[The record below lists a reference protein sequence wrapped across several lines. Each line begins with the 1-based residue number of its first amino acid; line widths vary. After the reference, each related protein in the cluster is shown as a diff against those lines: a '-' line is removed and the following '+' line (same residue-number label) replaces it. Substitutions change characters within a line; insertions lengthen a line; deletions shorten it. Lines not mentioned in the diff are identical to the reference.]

1 MNTICKILKVIQIK
15 SERKAE
21 IINSLILCFDLQD
34 QDIEPY
40 FKTLRE
46 IGIKLNKNK
55 SIIDLT
61 RFSNVLGNE
70 TRFKIVQLL
79 NDKDYCVC
87 ELEAILDKAQSSI
100 SHHLKI
106 LERMKIIRGI
116 KRGYFTHYEL
126 IKEQFQKYVQNFE
139 AFFELFNFV

>member
-1 MNTICKILKVIQIK
+1 MIQIK
-15 SERKAE
+15 TERKAE
-21 IINSLILCFDLQD
+21 IINSLKLCIDLQQND
-34 QDIEPY
+34 VEPY
-40 FKTLRE
+40 FNTLRE
-46 IGIKLNKNK
+46 IGIKLNKNN
-55 SIIDLT
+55 SIADLSK
-61 RFSNVLGNE
+61 FSNVLGNE

-87 ELEAILDKAQSSI
+87 ELEAILDMAQSSI

-126 IKEQFQKYVQNFE
+126 INEQLQIYVQNFE
-139 AFFELFNFV
+139 KSFELFNFV

>member
-21 IINSLILCFDLQD
+21 IINSLKLCFDLQD

-139 AFFELFNFV
+139 KFFELFNFV

>member
-1 MNTICKILKVIQIK
+1 MIQIK
-15 SERKAE
+15 TERKAE
-21 IINSLILCFDLQD
+21 IINSLKLCIDLQQND
-34 QDIEPY
+34 VEPY

-46 IGIKLNKNK
+46 IGIKLNKNN
-55 SIIDLT
+55 SIADLSK
-61 RFSNVLGNE
+61 FSDVLGNE

-126 IKEQFQKYVQNFE
+126 INEQLKKYVQNFDRH
-139 AFFELFNFV
+139 FESFNFVL

>member
-1 MNTICKILKVIQIK
+1 MKVIQIK

-21 IINSLILCFDLQD
+21 LINSLKLCFDLQD
-34 QDIEPY
+34 KDIEPY
-40 FKTLRE
+40 FSTLRE

-55 SIIDLT
+55 SIT
-61 RFSNVLGNE
+61 NFSKFSNVLGNE
-70 TRFKIVQLL
+70 TRLKIVELL

-106 LERMKIIRGI
+106 LEGMRIIRGI

-126 IKEQFQKYVQNFE
+126 VKEQFQKYIENSRK
-139 AFFELFNFV
+139 FFELFNFV

>member
-1 MNTICKILKVIQIK
+1 VIQIK

-21 IINSLILCFDLQD
+21 IIKSLKLCIDLQD
-34 QDIEPY
+34 KDIEPS
-40 FKTLRE
+40 FNALRE
-46 IGIKLNKNK
+46 IGIKLNKNRR
-55 SIIDLT
+55 IIDLSK
-61 RFSNVLGNE
+61 FSNVLGNE

-79 NDKDYCVC
+79 NDTDYCVC

-106 LERMKIIRGI
+106 LEGMKIIRGI

-139 AFFELFNFV
+139 KYFELFNFV

>member
-1 MNTICKILKVIQIK
+1 MIQIK

-21 IINSLILCFDLQD
+21 IIKSLKLCFDLQD
-34 QDIEPY
+34 KDIEP
-40 FKTLRE
+40 FFNALRE
-46 IGIKLNKNK
+46 IGIKLNKNRR
-55 SIIDLT
+55 IIDLSK
-61 RFSNVLGNE
+61 FSNVLGNE

-106 LERMKIIRGI
+106 LESMKIIRGI

-126 IKEQFQKYVQNFE
+126 TKEQFQKYVQNFE
-139 AFFELFNFV
+139 KYFELFDFV